1 MKKFSVLLIL
11 SILAAILITG
21 CNYASAPS
29 VEPSAEA
36 AVENSAPVTEQEPGE
51 TANIENLAPVT
62 KPADTSEPPV
72 TEPVGEGASSPSMP
86 PAQPENEPPAQ
97 QEPTTEDELCGYPL
111 AQPVT
116 TAFEMYMQY
125 YDEKGNIIEIP
136 QILDDSPTAEA
147 INRELREIG
156 DEYYRE
162 YIDGFV
168 GNHTCQVIAY
178 PCETEEYLSIVLVE
192 KELPEDRDNDGDVES
207 WVYDRKTQAQLM
219 VDVGFDPE
227 TIEAAMTPGMKFDEI
242 EDIEYRHVDNGNGEY
257 YITVE
262 YSIDG
267 REYEGLFIMRDGRL
281 TQYLGGPIMPSY
293 AVANFAEPL
302 WAQWEENHN
311 RLYDTFVSDEEL
323 SQVGDKMKELAIKH
337 LDLLLEPE
345 QLKAVYLGTGDME
358 GDNGIEPSLIFQIV
372 TVDERNS
379 YGIFHYGEESGGYY
393 AAQVVTGEPGRI
405 DQ

>member
-1 MKKFSVLLIL
+1 MRKISVLLVLTIL
-11 SILAAILITG
+11 TALLMTG
-21 CNYASAPS
+21 CNQASAPS
-29 VEPSAEA
+29 QEPSTVVSAES
-36 AVENSAPVTEQEPGE
+36 SAPV
-51 TANIENLAPVT
+51 
-62 KPADTSEPPV
+62 SEPASNETPSESAPEAENQPSVSEKPSV
-72 TEPVGEGASSPSMP
+72 TEPEQSGEGASSPSQP
-86 PAQPENEPPAQ
+86 PAEVEIPS
-97 QEPTTEDELCGYPL
+97 EDELCGYPL

-302 WAQWEENHN
+302 WARWEENHN
-311 RLYDTFVSDEEL
+311 RLYDTFVTDEEL
-323 SQVGDKMKELAIKH
+323 TEIGDRMKELAIKH
-337 LDLLLEPE
+337 LNLTLKPE
-345 QLKAVYLGTGDME
+345 QMKAVYMGTGDMQCE
-358 GDNGIEPSLIFQIV
+358 DCIEPSLIYQIV
-372 TVDERNS
+372 TVDEKNS
-379 YGIFHYGEESGGYY
+379 YGIFHYGTESGTYY
-393 AAQVVTGEPGRI
+393 GSSTVSGEIGRI
-405 DQ
+405 E